1 MMQILTLVLL
11 GASILIALRAVYR
24 RAYGFSNRTIVDV
37 IPFLQDVSV
46 EQLAELIDS
55 SDERF
60 LRSNLGEKEF
70 KKAQL
75 KRMRLLREYVNRMAH
90 NSAVLLE
97 WARSDRRK
105 SWDSGE
111 KEWEE
116 LSEYLVKA
124 CLHFQAGAFT
134 IRLALH
140 RWMIKSVLLPA
151 VSVPN
156 IAILRRFETFDLF
169 DAYEAMK
176 LAAENLSAA
185 YGDEFHQKLAQS
197 L

>member
-11 GASILIALRAVYR
+11 GVSIVVAIRALYR
-24 RAYGFSNRTIVDV
+24 RAYGFTNRTIVDV
-37 IPFLQDVSV
+37 IPFLQEVNV
-46 EQLAELIDS
+46 EHLAELIDS
-55 SDERF
+55 AEERF

-70 KKAQL
+70 RKAQL
-75 KRMRLLREYVNRMAH
+75 KRMRLLREYVNRMSH
-90 NSAVLLE
+90 NTAVLLE

-116 LSEYLVKA
+116 LSEHLVKA

-140 RWMIKSVLLPA
+140 RWMIKSVLLPS
-151 VSVPN
+151 VSVPS
-156 IAILRRFETFDLF
+156 IAILRKFETFDLF
-169 DAYEAMK
+169 DAYGAMR